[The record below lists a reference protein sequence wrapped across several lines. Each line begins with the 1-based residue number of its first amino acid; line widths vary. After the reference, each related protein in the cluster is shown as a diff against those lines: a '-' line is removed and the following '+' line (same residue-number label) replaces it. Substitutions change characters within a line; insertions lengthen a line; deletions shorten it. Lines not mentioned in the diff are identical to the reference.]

1 MKSVSAAARPLQ
13 LASASASRRAR
24 PCLVSNSSFRATTTA
39 AELPRRRCMATQT
52 SQQQQQ
58 QHPDP
63 PPAIGRAPLPNRS
76 LIAVAGVDAPKFL
89 QGLVTASVYKQP
101 AARPDEPRDEGFY
114 TAFLTA
120 QGRVLHDVFIHPN
133 PQFHGLPDA
142 VKSKGLAPGH
152 SFLVEVSRSQVDALF
167 ALMRRYKLRSSF
179 VHRKVELDEA
189 SVSSYWNEPF
199 LSTTTAATADRDGSD
214 AMPEDLSR
222 NAKEAYITR
231 DSRAPDLG
239 WRVITSGNKGLQVD
253 VEQCPRKTYTVRRF
267 LRGVAEGPG
276 EIIPDK
282 TLPLDANIDLM
293 GGVDFRKGCYVGQ
306 ELTIRTKHRGVVRKR
321 ILPCVVYGEG
331 ESRPE
336 ALEYKPTAPGRLGA
350 ESVPSKTDIAPVSTT
365 KKRPT
370 GHWIN
375 GIGNI
380 GLAMCRLQPMT
391 DIELPGESAES
402 PSPYDPSNEFVL
414 KWEAEGGQQLKIKP
428 FVPDWIREKIAQSAH
443 GRPAQSS

>member
-13 LASASASRRAR
+13 LAVSRRAR
-24 PCLVSNSSFRATTTA
+24 PSLVGKSSFRAAAA
-39 AELPRRRCMATQT
+39 AEETPRRRFIATQT
-52 SQQQQQ
+52 SQPQGHQ

-63 PPAIGRAPLPNRS
+63 PPAIGFAPLPNRS
-76 LIAVAGVDAPKFL
+76 LIAIAGVDAPKFL
-89 QGLVTASVYKQP
+89 QGLVTASIYKQP

-133 PQFHGLPDA
+133 PQFHGLSDA
-142 VKSKGLAPGH
+142 VKSKGLAPNH

-167 ALMRRYKLRSSF
+167 ALIRRYKLRSSF

-189 SVSSYWNEPF
+189 SVYSYWNEPF
-199 LSTTTAATADRDGSD
+199 STEDKGSG
-214 AMPEDLSR
+214 MPDDLSR
-222 NAKEAYITR
+222 NAAEAYITH

-239 WRVITSGNKGLQVD
+239 WRVITSGKSELQVD
-253 VEQCPRKTYTVRRF
+253 AEQCPRKTYTVRRF

-321 ILPCVVYGEG
+321 ILPCVVYGDG

-336 ALEYKPTAPGRLGA
+336 ELEYKPTAPGRLGA

-365 KKRPT
+365 KKRST

-402 PSPYDPSNEFVL
+402 PSPYDPSNEFIL
-414 KWEAEGGQQLKIKP
+414 KWETEGGQQLKIQP

-443 GRPAQSS
+443 SRPAQST